1 MAKTLQL
8 NLITPQKQ
16 LLNAVA
22 VEFVALP
29 ALEGELGV
37 LPGHIPM
44 IVQLGYGSLRY
55 KQDGKEE
62 EFAVLGGFAEILH
75 ESVNVFAEGAGLADE
90 IDEEEED
97 NGGLNEF
104 GEVIVEE
111 EKEKVVPAKY
121 ATTSGSIVYVEY
133 ENGTGFIL
141 NYNSFDITTEV
152 NGKTYTVEGMNFV
165 KTK

>member
-75 ESVNVFAEGAGLADE
+75 ESVNVFAEGAGLAEE
-90 IDEEEED
+90 IDEEEEKQK
-97 NGGLNEF
+97 
-104 GEVIVEE
+104 IKRA
-111 EKEKVVPAKY
+111 KESLSKKDADIDFELAEIEIKQALTRMKVKKRHL
-121 ATTSGSIVYVEY
+121 G
-133 ENGTGFIL
+133 
-141 NYNSFDITTEV
+141 
-152 NGKTYTVEGMNFV
+152 
-165 KTK
+165 